1 MAPSPMETAAMKA
14 IDHLILKVNDLDES
28 VRFYRDILGFE
39 HAGMDGPFA
48 LLRVSP
54 TFQLQLAPY
63 GTAGMEHYA
72 FALSRPEFD
81 AVLSRLR
88 EAGLPYGPRFDSV
101 GKEQGI
107 GREDGA
113 RGPAPTAYFNDPNLH
128 LLEVRTYDA

>member
-1 MAPSPMETAAMKA
+1 MKA
-14 IDHLILKVNDLDES
+14 IDHLILKVNDVEES

-39 HAGMDGPFA
+39 HAGTDGPFT
-48 LLRVSP
+48 LVRVSP

-72 FALSRPEFD
+72 FALSLTEFNL
-81 AVLSRLR
+81 VLTRLQ

-107 GREDGA
+107 GNEVGA
-113 RGPAPTAYFNDPNLH
+113 RGPAPTVYFNDPNLH
-128 LLEVRTYDA
+128 LLEIRTYEE